1 MRLPRV
7 VWTTTRIRPSAS
19 MPSVTYRAA
28 PSDGILD
35 GYREGI
41 TKCLF
46 GVREAD
52 LVLGQVSLGFDRIEL
67 DVHGTSMHIIC
78 ILSRPTQCGERAKAA
93 NVRIKPRREAAS
105 A

>member
-1 MRLPRV
+1 M
-7 VWTTTRIRPSAS
+7 PSA
-19 MPSVTYRAA
+19 TYRAS

-52 LVLGQVSLGFDRIEL
+52 LGKR
-67 DVHGTSMHIIC
+67 
-78 ILSRPTQCGERAKAA
+78 
-93 NVRIKPRREAAS
+93 
-105 A
+105 